1 MYYSVFHGAKA
12 AIKDAYENKHSLEG
26 SVLYTTLF
34 PASTDAQ
41 WIVDCGIKEMVYL
54 DNLYKKRIC
63 CKAARLILDTIKY
76 R

>member
-1 MYYSVFHGAKA
+1 M
-12 AIKDAYENKHSLEG
+12 KDAFEKNHSLEG

-34 PASTDAQ
+34 PANTDAQ

-54 DNLYKKRIC
+54 DNLYKKKTF
-63 CKAARLILDTIKY
+63 CKAAKLILDTIKY